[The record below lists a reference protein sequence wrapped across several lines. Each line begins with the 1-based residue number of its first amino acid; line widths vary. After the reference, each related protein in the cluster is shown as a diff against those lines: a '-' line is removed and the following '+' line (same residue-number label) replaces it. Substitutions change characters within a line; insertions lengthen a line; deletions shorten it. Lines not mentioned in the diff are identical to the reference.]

1 MTHANIGLLFM
12 TLVACAMV
20 FDLVTFRIPNTIPVL
35 LSVLFVAG
43 VLTSPHRVDWLGH
56 LGAGGL
62 MLGIGAALFH
72 FRLLGGGDAKLMA
85 AIALWFGWAR
95 LSDYA
100 LAVAILGGGF
110 GISLLVVRYGLVV
123 SRAYWPRFG
132 VVLPRVLQPRGDVPY
147 GLAIGSAALV
157 LFFSLGNV
165 EGP

>member
-12 TLVACAMV
+12 VIVACAMV

-43 VLTSPHRVDWLGH
+43 VLTSPNRVDWQGH
-56 LGAGGL
+56 LAAGGL
-62 MLGIGAALFH
+62 MLVVGAALFH

-85 AIALWFGWAR
+85 AIALWFGWSR
-95 LSDYA
+95 LTDYA

-110 GISLLVVRYGLVV
+110 GIVLLIVRYGLAV
-123 SRAYWPRFG
+123 SHAYWSRFG

-147 GLAIGSAALV
+147 GIAIGSAAFV
-157 LFFSLGNV
+157 LSFLPG
-165 EGP
+165 